1 MNTKRTLESVF
12 VLVTIMCGAVQ
23 AESPFA
29 TRMVRYEP
37 APGQWVNDPFFNH
50 PDAAL
55 GRPYADGFDEIGD
68 SSLVSLGGFGGS
80 IVLGFDHTVEDHPLN
95 PFGMDAVVFGN
106 AFWVAEAG
114 PPDPNT
120 HWAECATIE
129 ISLDANANN
138 QADDY
143 WYLIPGS
150 HITDPDVQLLG
161 VTWDDD
167 VYDDTYPPPNAA
179 WIPPDSSGIWTTFAY
194 ELPYAVFGPVRVVNP
209 SGDPTREDI
218 FGYAEYSPTV
228 LLGDLNGDD
237 IVDDPMIAPE
247 EFYTVPDDP
256 FEVGMTPG
264 SGGGDAFD
272 IAWAIDPA
280 TGLPAD
286 LPGFDFIRLTTAVNA
301 VDFGDP
307 KQPGTFEKSAE
318 IDAVADVAPDPFGDV
333 DEDDDLDLVDVAALQ
348 ECFATVDVAGDGCG
362 LLDRQPDGFVDLADA
377 AGVLSRLTGP
387 R

>member
-1 MNTKRTLESVF
+1 MNTKHTCEVLL
-12 VLVTIMCGAVQ
+12 VLVMVVCGEAR

-29 TRMVRYEP
+29 TRMVGYEP
-37 APGQWVNDPFFNH
+37 APGQWVNDAFFND
-50 PDAAL
+50 PDVAL

-95 PFGMDAVVFGN
+95 PVGMDAVVFGN
-106 AFWVAEAG
+106 AFWVAQAG

-129 ISLDANANN
+129 ISLDVNANHE
-138 QADDY
+138 ADDY

-150 HITDPDVQLLG
+150 HITEPDEQFLA
-161 VTWDDD
+161 VTWDDNVD
-167 VYDDTYPPPNAA
+167 DDTYPPPNAA
-179 WIPPDSSGIWTTFAY
+179 WIPPDSAGTWTTYAY
-194 ELPYAVFGPVRVVNP
+194 ELPYDVFGPVSVVNP
-209 SGDPTREDI
+209 SGDPTREGI

-228 LLGDLNGDD
+228 LLGDLNADD
-237 IVDDPMIAPE
+237 IVDDPMMAPE
-247 EFYTVPDDP
+247 DFHTVPDDP
-256 FEVGMTPG
+256 FEVGITPG

-307 KQPGTFEKSAE
+307 EQPATFEKSAE

-333 DEDDDLDLVDVAALQ
+333 DDDGDLDLVDVAALQ
-348 ECFATVDVAGDGCG
+348 ACFATVDVTGDACG
-362 LLDRQPDGFVDLADA
+362 RMDRQPDGLVDLIDA